1 MLIIEILQLVS
12 LSALL
17 GVCISILIDYYA
29 K

>member
-1 MLIIEILQLVS
+1 MLIMDILQLVS

-17 GVCISILIDYYA
+17 GVCISLLVDYYA

>member
-1 MLIIEILQLVS
+1 MLTIEILQLVA

-17 GVCISILIDYYA
+17 GVCISMLVDYYA